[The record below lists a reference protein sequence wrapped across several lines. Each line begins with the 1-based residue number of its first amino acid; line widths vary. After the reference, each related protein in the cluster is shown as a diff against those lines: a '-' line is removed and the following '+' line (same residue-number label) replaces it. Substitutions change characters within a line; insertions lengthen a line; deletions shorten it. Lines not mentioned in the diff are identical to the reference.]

1 MVGSESVISDSVE
14 QRIVEGNG
22 WRVAKHAH
30 KTSLTVKANIE
41 AGIQKVYT
49 SEYWTE
55 EKRKEKSEERKQYYI
70 DFPEKHPN
78 RILAG
83 NRRRMTFPERVA
95 YDWFVARNIPVVHN
109 KKVDRFYPDFIVM
122 NIIVEIDGARFHDA
136 ERDKKRDQILN
147 SLGYVVYRIKATDK
161 IDERLTEIF
170 SKHQTTV
177 DMVWEQRRF
186 ESCISDQIPRDSS
199 AR

>member
-1 MVGSESVISDSVE
+1 
-14 QRIVEGNG
+14 
-22 WRVAKHAH
+22 
-30 KTSLTVKANIE
+30 
-41 AGIQKVYT
+41 
-49 SEYWTE
+49 
-55 EKRKEKSEERKQYYI
+55 
-70 DFPEKHPN
+70 
-78 RILAG
+78 
-83 NRRRMTFPERVA
+83 MTFPERVA

-177 DMVWEQRRF
+177 DMV
-186 ESCISDQIPRDSS
+186 
-199 AR
+199 